1 MKWRMYVSTTHIFC
15 LYMLSDTE
23 MNRQQGSC
31 IHSLM
36 EMEMSFAFC
45 TVVRSPSIVASC
57 IGVVINS
64 QMISHTSLI
73 SNETFDRT
81 YNDNCCFSFFFVC
94 CILDTIYSIGNN
106 MVVRLR
112 QQQIRLMPMADRFEY
127 WQMIKEK
134 KSAYICVF
142 LRIISTIGK

>member
-23 MNRQQGSC
+23 MNRQQDSC

-36 EMEMSFAFC
+36 EMGMSFAFC

-81 YNDNCCFSFFFVC
+81 YNDNCCFSFFFC
-94 CILDTIYSIGNN
+94 LLYS
-106 MVVRLR
+106 RHDLFYR
-112 QQQIRLMPMADRFEY
+112 QQYGSKIEATTNQIDANGRSIWILTDD
-127 WQMIKEK
+127 
-134 KSAYICVF
+134 
-142 LRIISTIGK
+142 